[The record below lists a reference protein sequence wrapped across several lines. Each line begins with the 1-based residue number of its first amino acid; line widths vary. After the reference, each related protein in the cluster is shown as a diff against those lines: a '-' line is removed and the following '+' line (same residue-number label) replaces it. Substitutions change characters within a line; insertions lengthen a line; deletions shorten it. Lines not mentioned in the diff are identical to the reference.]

1 MAWPTTSEP
10 RTNFLNLRLTDAEQ
24 AELDAYLQMTG
35 LDRSTAARTAMFD
48 TIRSRTSAVQG
59 SLPPKKAGTKAGTK
73 TAPKKGKP

>member
-35 LDRSTAARTAMFD
+35 LDRSTAARTAMFKQ
-48 TIRSRTSAVQG
+48 IRTHTTAVASA
-59 SLPPKKAGTKAGTK
+59 AT
-73 TAPKKGKP
+73 PKKGKKS

>member
-48 TIRSRTSAVQG
+48 TIRARVSAVG
-59 SLPPKKAGTKAGTK
+59 RATKPVGTK
-73 TAPKKGKP
+73 TGTIGRGKKS